1 MGEIDLSVS
10 GECFSPRFVGFWALK
25 VPEKCDSFSGA
36 RIAPCRI
43 YEVFFCNL
51 VDFPQGAILADRI
64 NLSGALRAFLLNSR
78 SSGDPRGALVVWPHA
93 MFPMNPTCRKPC
105 KIQVQTT
112 LPKRTGCFDLRF
124 TGLFSPES
132 RRSAF
137 SRRAFP
143 ALVVLSSFS
152 SIVIAALFSWG

>member
-10 GECFSPRFVGFWALK
+10 GECFSPRFVGFLALK

-78 SSGDPRGALVVWPHA
+78 SSGDPPRY
-93 MFPMNPTCRKPC
+93 PC
-105 KIQVQTT
+105 VLASCHVFHEPDMQKT
-112 LPKRTGCFDLRF
+112 L
-124 TGLFSPES
+124 
-132 RRSAF
+132 
-137 SRRAFP
+137 
-143 ALVVLSSFS
+143 
-152 SIVIAALFSWG
+152 